1 MEKVTI
7 VPAGNFIQDIL
18 EDFVVN
24 FSKSDKLIGVD
35 EENE

>member
-1 MEKVTI
+1 MEKITV
-7 VPAGNFIQDIL
+7 VVAGNFIQEVL